1 MRYSIVGVAYRE
13 NVDRVMVVL
22 REIGSEI
29 SRDPHFRRLI
39 LEPLEVAGVDRLAES
54 AVVIK
59 ARIKTRPLKQ
69 WEVSREFNRR
79 LKNRFDELGIEIP
92 FPRHTIHFA
101 ADKAGKAAPAPV
113 RVETAALEP
122 TDRLGRAAAPVETP
136 AAASGAAE
144 GTTERPAQSVFA
156 PSHGG

>member
-1 MRYSIVGVAYRE
+1 
-13 NVDRVMVVL
+13 
-22 REIGSEI
+22 
-29 SRDPHFRRLI
+29 
-39 LEPLEVAGVDRLAES
+39 VDRLAES

-79 LKNRFDELGIEIP
+79 VKNRFDELGIEIP
-92 FPRHTIHFA
+92 FPHHTIHFA
-101 ADKAGKAAPAPV
+101 ADKTGKAGPALV

-122 TDRLGRAAAPVETP
+122 TDRLGCATAPVETP
-136 AAASGAAE
+136 AAEPAAARAAAD
-144 GTTERPAQSVFA
+144 GTTERPAQPVFA